1 MPGFCVNPWVEPCCS
16 RESTGGRAG
25 CKPRSAPQMGCSWIR
40 DRIVQEDEGSM
51 AEENRI
57 FGELALQ
64 TKEVG
69 LSFLEA

>member
-1 MPGFCVNPWVEPCCS
+1 MH
-16 RESTGGRAG
+16 TMI
-25 CKPRSAPQMGCSWIR
+25 RSPDGLLLDQ

>member
-1 MPGFCVNPWVEPCCS
+1 
-16 RESTGGRAG
+16 
-25 CKPRSAPQMGCSWIR
+25 MGCSWIR